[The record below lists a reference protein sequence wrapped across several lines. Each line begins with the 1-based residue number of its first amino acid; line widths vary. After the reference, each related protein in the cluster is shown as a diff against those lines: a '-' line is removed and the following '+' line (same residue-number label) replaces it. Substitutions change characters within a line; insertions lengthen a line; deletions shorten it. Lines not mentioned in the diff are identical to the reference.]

1 MRYSLR
7 TLLSL
12 VAVLS
17 VVGAVYRLYPT
28 REVHSCIRVMPV
40 IDMHG
45 PSWKNRQRHEAL
57 CRSLGDKILTAEF
70 LNVTLS
76 SFVKDPVGSRS
87 YGTITAA
94 RLQRDLQIE
103 CLDESQFIVIS
114 IRRGSAIP
122 RATTFCNC
130 TMLSVRYPNT
140 LIRMLAS
147 CARSCFAM
155 PVREIHR
162 TVRKH
167 GLRHTWHL

>member
-1 MRYSLR
+1 M
-7 TLLSL
+7 SL

-45 PSWKNRQRHEAL
+45 PSWKNRQRHEVL

-103 CLDESQFIVIS
+103 CLDESHFVVIS

-122 RATTFCNC
+122 RAQQQELTDAIAYSIALDPSFSAYVETF
-130 TMLSVRYPNT
+130 P
-140 LIRMLAS
+140 
-147 CARSCFAM
+147 
-155 PVREIHR
+155 
-162 TVRKH
+162 
-167 GLRHTWHL
+167 GLRVVYSLSGSGRFVSE